1 MLIGGGG
8 ADRVVGDQEW
18 LSSRGANDRLDGG
31 DDADLLIGDATNV
44 YGHGKG
50 GRDRL
55 TGGAGNDI
63 LTGDGAV
70 MKDGARGGAVTREG
84 SDGDDRPHGLVRVP
98 AQTGSGGAD

>member
-44 YGHGKG
+44 YGNGKG
-50 GRDRL
+50 GSDRL

-63 LTGDGAV
+63 LIGDGDV
-70 MKDGARGGAVTREG
+70 MKDGARGGRSEEHTSELQSLMRTSYAVFC
-84 SDGDDRPHGLVRVP
+84 L
-98 AQTGSGGAD
+98 